1 MRTPPPT
8 DVQTNRDN
16 PTTPT
21 GLMHWLR
28 SFRDRIPLPARTTVT
43 SNDGP
48 PSSGNQDPNRAVLL
62 TATAWCD
69 LEEMPL
75 VDAVAALSAAWTE
88 AARFDEGL
96 LACLTYD
103 ERDRLA
109 AILANAAK
117 APRDRRRL
125 NRDQLVAALV
135 ASQPAALDEAGAPRR
150 PRREFHGGMQLTA
163 RRLHELFEGLLLM
176 EPLLES
182 LNLSELPVAK
192 ALTSTAEAL
201 FARSEHRPML
211 WLELDET
218 RRRDLISALRFARE
232 TVQSCRLGGL
242 TWPDLLEFMARQ
254 LFEAKAHH
262 VKRATLPLRPSRFIA
277 KDDHCQRRL
286 RRAVPVLY
294 CLGRQLNLIDLP
306 LPLALHRLEQ
316 ALQDHDPGCALLY
329 DDEQLQLAA
338 ATAGLFYRAEMAA
351 HIQVECRWPDDLAA
365 LFGWIKLMTAE
376 IPHRHLKR
384 ALLQSR

>member
-1 MRTPPPT
+1 MRTPPPA

-16 PTTPT
+16 HTSPT

-28 SFRDRIPLPARTTVT
+28 SFRDRIPLPVRAPTL
-43 SNDGP
+43 SNDMAASP
-48 PSSGNQDPNRAVLL
+48 EDCNPDRSVLI

-69 LEEMPL
+69 LEEMSL
-75 VDAVAALSAAWTE
+75 ADAVAALSEACTE
-88 AARFDEGL
+88 AVRFDEGL

-109 AILANAAK
+109 AILANAAN

-125 NRDQLVAALV
+125 NRRQLVQALT
-135 ASQPAALDEAGAPRR
+135 ARQPAAPDETPAPRR
-150 PRREFHGGMQLTA
+150 PRREFHGNVQLSA

-182 LNLSELPVAK
+182 LNLSELPVEK
-192 ALTSTAEAL
+192 ALANAAEAL
-201 FARSEHRPML
+201 FARGEHRPML
-211 WLELDET
+211 WLELDEP
-218 RRRDLISALRFARE
+218 RRRDLIGALRFARE

-242 TWPDLLEFMARQ
+242 AWPELLEFMARQ
-254 LFEAKAHH
+254 LFEAKAYH
-262 VKRATLPLRPSRFIA
+262 VKRAALPLRPSRIIA
-277 KDDHCQRRL
+277 KDDHTQRRL

-316 ALQDHDPGCALLY
+316 ALLDHDPGCAMLY

-338 ATAGLFYRAEMAA
+338 ATAALFYRAEMAR
-351 HIQVECRWPDDLAA
+351 HIQAECRWPDDLAA
-365 LFGWIKLMTAE
+365 LFAWIKLMTTA
-376 IPHRHLKR
+376 IPHRRLKR
-384 ALLQSR
+384 ALLQPR